1 MKNFMLGISL
11 IGNAF
16 LGYKLIEKNG
26 LLDEWKNRTNAMKDS
41 LEGQLNQ
48 EVGQITDDPSQ
59 EAKGMIQ
66 EGAGNAKSKFEDVKQ
81 DLKS

>member
-1 MKNFMLGISL
+1 MLGISL

-16 LGYKLIEKNG
+16 LGYKLIEQNG
-26 LLDEWKNRTNAMKDS
+26 LLDELKNRTNAAKDS
-41 LEGQLNQ
+41 IEGQVNQ
-48 EVGQITDDPSQ
+48 EIGKITDDKSQ
-59 EAKGMIQ
+59 EANGLIQ